1 MARSAAEPLEGGQ
14 QAFDVGA
21 RLPASGPPGPRA
33 SMALKYS
40 PSPIYRTGLAMA
52 GPTSA
57 ASSSSQLAWTAAIRA
72 QGFLVRHFG
81 EPGGGDEDP
90 VQRRVSP
97 DRGLDEER
105 RRAFRGCRHGGEI
118 LGEQPVQPFQQD
130 RNHRLLVRE
139 VVQQPALGD
148 AGPPRDGIQRRG
160 TFAHFDQQGF
170 EGVEDGFAGD
180 GFPGACLPS
189 CLSRAPPD
197 FLTVPSR
204 RYSYAHEHSF
214 TRSSTGS
221 RWQLRRR
228 THRAAR
234 GPWRDW
240 LALALLMFPVL
251 LVAVDNTAL
260 TFALPAIASSLDASG
275 VELLW
280 IVDAYP
286 LVLAG
291 LLVAMGSLGDRIG
304 RRRLLFIGSTGF
316 AAVSAVTAFA
326 PSAEW
331 LIAGR
336 AGLGL
341 FGAMLMPSTLSL
353 IRNIF
358 PQPNRR
364 RLAVAIWA
372 AGFSGGA
379 ALGPIVGG
387 WLVEHFWWGA
397 VLLVAVPIILPLLLL
412 GPALIPESRDPNPG
426 RVDVPSIVLSLLVMV
441 PVVYGIKV
449 LATHGPALEPSRHRL
464 RPAHG
469 LCLHPAAAAPA
480 CRVEPQDRRTA
491 PRRCSTSASSATGS
505 SVRPSSPT
513 CWRCSPSTASF
524 CSSPSTCS
532 CWRASPLGLRRRH
545 GPRPDRHS
553 CGGPAGGPAGA
564 EGPARLCGG
573 RRAAAERRRAISWW
587 PSATTATARSLLL
600 AALLVLCLGVG
611 AAETISNDLILGAA
625 PAEKSGAAAAISET
639 GYEIGSLLGTAILG
653 SILTASYQG
662 NLRLPAGVA
671 EARPRRGRQPRPARP
686 WPGPWSWHR
695 LFRRPL
701 ADAVMAA
708 ARTAFDSGVHI
719 TAAIAL
725 VLMSGA
731 CVLAAVV
738 LRSVPKAQ

>member
-1 MARSAAEPLEGGQ
+1 MSN
-14 QAFDVGA
+14 
-21 RLPASGPPGPRA
+21 
-33 SMALKYS
+33 M
-40 PSPIYRTGLAMA
+40 
-52 GPTSA
+52 
-57 ASSSSQLAWTAAIRA
+57 
-72 QGFLVRHFG
+72 
-81 EPGGGDEDP
+81 
-90 VQRRVSP
+90 
-97 DRGLDEER
+97 
-105 RRAFRGCRHGGEI
+105 
-118 LGEQPVQPFQQD
+118 
-130 RNHRLLVRE
+130 
-139 VVQQPALGD
+139 
-148 AGPPRDGIQRRG
+148 
-160 TFAHFDQQGF
+160 
-170 EGVEDGFAGD
+170 
-180 GFPGACLPS
+180 
-189 CLSRAPPD
+189 
-197 FLTVPSR
+197 
-204 RYSYAHEHSF
+204 SF
-214 TRSSTGS
+214 TRSSTGAVGNYAAGKTPTAATS
-221 RWQLRRR
+221 GPAP
-228 THRAAR
+228 RA
-234 GPWRDW
+234 PWRDW

-260 TFALPAIASSLDASG
+260 TFALPAIARSLDATG

-336 AGLGL
+336 AGLGF

-358 PQPNRR
+358 PEPNRR

-379 ALGPIVGG
+379 ALGPIFGG

-397 VLLVAVPIILPLLLL
+397 VLLVAVPIILPLLVL

-441 PVVYGIKV
+441 PVVYGIKI
-449 LATHGPALEPSRHRL
+449 LATHGVAVEPLAAIGFGLLMGYVFIRRQRHL
-464 RPAHG
+464 LSGATVQAGTAHG
-469 LCLHPAAAAPA
+469 TAGA
-480 CRVEPQDRRTA
+480 RNRTA
-491 PRRCSTSASSATGS
+491 PLLDISLFGNRIFSTAIIANVLALFSFNGFILFLAQHLQLLEGQSPSESGVAMVPALIATVAAGLLVVPLVKK
-505 SVRPSSPT
+505 VRPGFVVSG
-513 CWRCSPSTASF
+513 
-524 CSSPSTCS
+524 
-532 CWRASPLGLRRRH
+532 GLLLSAAGYFLVAFGDH
-545 GPRPDRHS
+545 GN
-553 CGGPAGGPAGA
+553 GPA
-564 EGPARLCGG
+564 
-573 RRAAAERRRAISWW
+573 
-587 PSATTATARSLLL
+587 LLL

-671 EARPRRGRQPRPARP
+671 EAVPAEASAQAGETLAGAVELAQAL
-686 WPGPWSWHR
+686 PG
-695 LFRRPL
+695 PL
-701 ADAVMAA
+701 ADAVMTA
-708 ARTAFDSGVHI
+708 ARAAFDSGVHI

-725 VLMSGA
+725 VLMAGA
-731 CVLAAVV
+731 SVLAAVV
-738 LRSVPKAQ
+738 LRKVPTAR